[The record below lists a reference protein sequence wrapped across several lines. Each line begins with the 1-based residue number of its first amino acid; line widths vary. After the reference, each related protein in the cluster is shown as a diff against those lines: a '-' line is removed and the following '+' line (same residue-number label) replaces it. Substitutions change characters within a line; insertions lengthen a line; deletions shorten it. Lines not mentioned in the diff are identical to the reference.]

1 MKLSKN
7 IIGKRYI
14 LVFILIIILISTI
27 TGIITIMQNKKYQEQ
42 INEKVEDIIGEII
55 YQYPDIN
62 EEQIVKILNESGN
75 REIGRELLEE
85 YGISDEYIV
94 IENLERIQKV
104 NIVINVLV
112 SMSIGVIFIIIFVIY
127 LKHRQVNIDKLNR
140 YIQKVS
146 KGDYL
151 VNISENSED
160 ELSSLKNSLY
170 KITVMLKEESENKKK
185 QNEAILSSVSDIS
198 HQLKTPLTSMQILID
213 NILDNP
219 QMDES
224 TKRKFITE
232 ISKQIKEMNFLI
244 LALLK
249 LSKLDAGVVEFDKEK
264 ISLNNI
270 INDTIDTLDVLIE
283 LKQIKIIK
291 NFKSN
296 STIIGDYNWN
306 KEAILN
312 IVKNAVEHTSDNKT
326 VTITLDEN
334 SVYTSI
340 TIKDEGE
347 GIKEK
352 ELKNIFNRFYKTENS
367 NENSI
372 GIGLSLAKSIIEK
385 QNGHITVDSIEGQG
399 TTFKI
404 KYLK

>member
-14 LVFILIIILISTI
+14 LVFILIIILVSTI
-27 TGIITIMQNKKYQEQ
+27 TGIITIMQNKKSKEQ
-42 INEKVEDIIGEII
+42 INEKVKDIIGEVI

-62 EEQIVKILNESGN
+62 EEQIVKILHESGN
-75 REIGRELLEE
+75 RETARELLDE
-85 YGISDEYIV
+85 YGISDEYVV

-104 NIVINVLV
+104 NIIINVLV

-127 LKHRQVNIDKLNR
+127 LKHRQINIDKLNR

-312 IVKNAVEHTSDNKT
+312 IVKNAVEHTSANKT

-340 TIKDEGE
+340 IIKDEGE

-385 QNGHITVDSIEGQG
+385 QNGHIAVDSIEGQG
-399 TTFKI
+399 KIFKI
-404 KYLK
+404 VT

>member
-185 QNEAILSSVSDIS
+185 QNEAIVSSVSDIS

-264 ISLNNI
+264 VSLNNI

>member
-219 QMDES
+219 KMDES

-312 IVKNAVEHTSDNKT
+312 IVKNAVEHTSTNKT

-367 NENSI
+367 DENSI

>member
-185 QNEAILSSVSDIS
+185 QNEAIVSSVSDIS

-312 IVKNAVEHTSDNKT
+312 IVKNAVEHTSANKT

-367 NENSI
+367 DENSI

>member
-219 QMDES
+219 KMDES

-312 IVKNAVEHTSDNKT
+312 IVKNAVEHTSANKT

>member
-185 QNEAILSSVSDIS
+185 QNEAIVSSVSDIS

>member
-104 NIVINVLV
+104 NIVIDVLV

-170 KITVMLKEESENKKK
+170 KITVMLKEES
-185 QNEAILSSVSDIS
+185 
-198 HQLKTPLTSMQILID
+198 
-213 NILDNP
+213 
-219 QMDES
+219 
-224 TKRKFITE
+224 
-232 ISKQIKEMNFLI
+232 
-244 LALLK
+244 
-249 LSKLDAGVVEFDKEK
+249 
-264 ISLNNI
+264 
-270 INDTIDTLDVLIE
+270 
-283 LKQIKIIK
+283 
-291 NFKSN
+291 
-296 STIIGDYNWN
+296 
-306 KEAILN
+306 
-312 IVKNAVEHTSDNKT
+312 
-326 VTITLDEN
+326 
-334 SVYTSI
+334 
-340 TIKDEGE
+340 
-347 GIKEK
+347 
-352 ELKNIFNRFYKTENS
+352 
-367 NENSI
+367 
-372 GIGLSLAKSIIEK
+372 
-385 QNGHITVDSIEGQG
+385 
-399 TTFKI
+399 
-404 KYLK
+404 